1 MFSLSTGILKM
12 ELAYLSLNWFQNVSE
27 QVVIDKYP
35 NLISDNFFSFLTILF
50 STVADVISQFV
61 MLYMMLSLSLGWTL
75 AVAYKYHHS
84 TLVQLKEK
92 PAAKIV
98 AVIGVLQVVYFT
110 SIFN

>member
-1 MFSLSTGILKM
+1 
-12 ELAYLSLNWFQNVSE
+12 
-27 QVVIDKYP
+27 
-35 NLISDNFFSFLTILF
+35 
-50 STVADVISQFV
+50 

-98 AVIGVLQVVYFT
+98 AIIGILQV
-110 SIFN
+110 SLHCI

>member
-1 MFSLSTGILKM
+1 MRDPIFSS
-12 ELAYLSLNWFQNVSE
+12 
-27 QVVIDKYP
+27 
-35 NLISDNFFSFLTILF
+35 
-50 STVADVISQFV
+50 VADVISQFV

-98 AVIGVLQVVYFT
+98 AIIGIFQV
-110 SIFN
+110 SINCVWLHWSKLVNLESIYL

>member
-1 MFSLSTGILKM
+1 MIDRKWRICTEILMACFKSYCDHWNILLDPKNKCYDTIFSS
-12 ELAYLSLNWFQNVSE
+12 
-27 QVVIDKYP
+27 
-35 NLISDNFFSFLTILF
+35 
-50 STVADVISQFV
+50 VADVISQFV

-98 AVIGVLQVVYFT
+98 AIIGILQV
-110 SIFN
+110 SINCILLHWRQLLT